1 MDFFTPEVFD
11 ALIIANI
18 VVGVLIAGRKFY
30 KDVTG
35 PLPEDAP
42 RWAREKYD
50 SSASPSSSSQ
60 SDS

>member
-1 MDFFTPEVFD
+1 MDFLTPEVFD
-11 ALIIANI
+11 ALIITNI

-35 PLPEDAP
+35 PLPNDAP
-42 RWAREKYD
+42 RQLRETHN
-50 SSASPSSSSQ
+50 SNPSSPSAST